1 MAGGIFP
8 DSMFPVWLFTGFVFP
23 QQTKPRILRREQESF
38 VTGIR
43 ECPSKRFLHS
53 LLSAIQREISS
64 YSIYGKKYKK
74 ENGKVHCLT
83 DISIRS
89 EEHTSELQSHHDL
102 VCRLLLEKNFFNDT
116 ATTEIYTL
124 SLHDALPIF

>member
-83 DISIRS
+83 DIFLLYCKQIWIKVRN
-89 EEHTSELQSHHDL
+89 LQ
-102 VCRLLLEKNFFNDT
+102 K
-116 ATTEIYTL
+116 TTETEGISTWVIQTAKHGEGYW
-124 SLHDALPIF
+124 F

>member
-23 QQTKPRILRREQESF
+23 QQTKLRILRREQESF

-83 DISIRS
+83 DISIS
-89 EEHTSELQSHHDL
+89 NVQFDGNKQEIFIAVPFMTWPAGLEAMSLYCF
-102 VCRLLLEKNFFNDT
+102 CRT
-116 ATTEIYTL
+116 PWI
-124 SLHDALPIF
+124 